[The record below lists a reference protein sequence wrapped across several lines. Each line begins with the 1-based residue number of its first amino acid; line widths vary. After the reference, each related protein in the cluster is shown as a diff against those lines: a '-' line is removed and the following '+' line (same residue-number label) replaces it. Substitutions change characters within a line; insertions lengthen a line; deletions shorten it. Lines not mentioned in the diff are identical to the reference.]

1 MKSRLGE
8 QFSEIILASASPRR
22 AALLKQ
28 IGLDFRVCPSDVVE
42 SEATRT
48 SPKGVVEELALR
60 KARTVGRRFDRG
72 LVIGADTIVVI
83 NGLIIGK
90 PKNNQHAVEIL
101 KSLSGNHHDV
111 VTGVALID
119 LDGNQ
124 EIVWSARTLVCFR
137 KLRESEILEY
147 VRSHDTSDK
156 AGAYGIQGRAAAF
169 VSRIEGC
176 YFNVVGLPLAGLVE
190 KLWELSESRK
200 AS

>member
-22 AALLKQ
+22 ADLLKQ

-42 SEATRT
+42 SEVTRA
-48 SPKGVVEELALR
+48 SPRERVEELALR

-101 KSLSGNHHDV
+101 KSLSGNRHEV

-137 KLRESEILEY
+137 SLRESEILDY
-147 VRSHDTSDK
+147 VRSHDASDK

-190 KLWELSESRK
+190 KLWELAESRK